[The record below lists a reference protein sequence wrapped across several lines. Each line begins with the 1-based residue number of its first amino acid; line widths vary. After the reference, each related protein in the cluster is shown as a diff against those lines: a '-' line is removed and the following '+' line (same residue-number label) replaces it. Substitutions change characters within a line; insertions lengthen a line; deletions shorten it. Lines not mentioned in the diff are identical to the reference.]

1 MLGGAENVLFHTTN
15 LTRTSKTNYKYKQ
28 LQAQVQA
35 TVCAVESCGRLEQG
49 LRERVGAP
57 SNPQTGKNQVMVVE
71 AGWPR
76 AAVLVLWA
84 SAGSATPLLGLLVGE
99 RGRKEGTRV
108 HQKKS
113 MPHLVKERA
122 ASINHTSF

>member
-1 MLGGAENVLFHTTN
+1 MGAL
-15 LTRTSKTNYKYKQ
+15 
-28 LQAQVQA
+28 
-35 TVCAVESCGRLEQG
+35 
-49 LRERVGAP
+49 

-84 SAGSATPLLGLLVGE
+84 SAGSATPPLDLLVGE
-99 RGRKEGTRV
+99 RGKKEGTRV